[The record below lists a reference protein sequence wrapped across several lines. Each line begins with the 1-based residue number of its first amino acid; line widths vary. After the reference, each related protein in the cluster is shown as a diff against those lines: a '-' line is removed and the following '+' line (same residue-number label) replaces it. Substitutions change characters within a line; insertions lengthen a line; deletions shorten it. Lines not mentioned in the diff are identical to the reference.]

1 MLLIRDLD
9 TALDDLGE
17 RTVIIEAVF
26 LFLATVSLCL
36 RLWARKISQR
46 SLCLND
52 YFVIIA
58 WVSSQPR
65 SQLDSLV
72 IRSDGRC

>member
-1 MLLIRDLD
+1 MLLTRDLD

-36 RLWARKISQR
+36 RLWGRKISQR

-52 YFVIIA
+52 YFVMIA
-58 WVSSQPR
+58 WVSSQSR
-65 SQLDSLV
+65 SQLDSLM
-72 IRSDGRC
+72 IYFDGQY